1 MFCSFLSQVSF
12 PLSVTPAA
20 TTTNN
25 AHISLFII
33 ALLIEFLPAILH
45 FGLAWCCEK
54 SAEDMKRGRK
64 IFDRGKKTKFSGVI
78 FANLSKNYLLI
89 RSQNI

>member
-54 SAEDMKRGRK
+54 SAEDLEKRQSNIRP
-64 IFDRGKKTKFSGVI
+64 RE
-78 FANLSKNYLLI
+78 KNEIL
-89 RSQNI
+89 QGHFC